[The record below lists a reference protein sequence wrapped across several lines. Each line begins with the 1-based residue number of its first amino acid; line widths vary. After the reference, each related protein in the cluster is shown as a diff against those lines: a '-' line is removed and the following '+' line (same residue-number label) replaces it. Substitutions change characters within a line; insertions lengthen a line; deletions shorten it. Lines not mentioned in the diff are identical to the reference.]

1 MPDTETRVT
10 SPTGGEKGSKL
21 PAFGGIDPRAALEL
35 ARVYGFGERKY
46 ARYNYL
52 KGYKWSL
59 TVDALFRHLFAF
71 LDREDNDPESGLNHM
86 AHVAWHALTLL
97 AFSLRGIGE
106 DDRFK
111 ANPYAERVDGYF
123 INPPSWEAL
132 PELCACH
139 TPGIPV
145 GAEHV
150 RQRGSPKFEASYKAL
165 WEKELNV
172 KPWR

>member
-1 MPDTETRVT
+1 MTDTETRVT
-10 SPTGGEKGSKL
+10 SPTGGEKGTKL

-106 DDRFK
+106 DDRFNDSGRIDTFDK
-111 ANPYAERVDGYF
+111 AYD
-123 INPPSWEAL
+123 
-132 PELCACH
+132 
-139 TPGIPV
+139 
-145 GAEHV
+145 
-150 RQRGSPKFEASYKAL
+150 AL
-165 WEKELNV
+165 WGHKLSDEDMDAWIVTWHEGLNV